1 MLSMIELYRYL
12 HTSSTCIINALSCSF
27 FAHHLYGTAY
37 EEAGRIAAEK
47 SQRAFAPVPVP
58 APTPTATSYVDE
70 EDDDA
75 DMAQSLARA
84 RRLAVAQRQRNKG
97 SLIISSKY
105 FPQCSIHAFR

>member
-1 MLSMIELYRYL
+1 MLSMIELYQHF
-12 HTSSTCIINALSCSF
+12 HTSSICIINASCSLI
-27 FAHHLYGTAY
+27 AHHLYDTAY

-47 SQRAFAPVPVP
+47 SQKAFAPVPLP
-58 APTPTATSYVDE
+58 APTPTTTPYVDE

-97 SLIISSKY
+97 SPIISSKY
-105 FPQCSIHAFR
+105 FSQCSILAFC